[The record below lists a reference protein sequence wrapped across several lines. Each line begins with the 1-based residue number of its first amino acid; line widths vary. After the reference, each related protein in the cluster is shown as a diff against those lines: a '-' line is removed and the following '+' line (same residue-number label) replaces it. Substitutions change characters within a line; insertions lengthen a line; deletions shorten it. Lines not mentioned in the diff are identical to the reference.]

1 MLFYIILVVVV
12 LVPVTAYWI
21 NWRSEAR
28 VRHARLD
35 AIQKRLDEIAKGA
48 ASE

>member
-1 MLFYIILVVVV
+1 MLFYIILAVVA
-12 LVPVTAYWI
+12 LVPVMAYWI

-35 AIQKRLDEIAKGA
+35 AIQKRLDEIARGT
-48 ASE
+48 SD